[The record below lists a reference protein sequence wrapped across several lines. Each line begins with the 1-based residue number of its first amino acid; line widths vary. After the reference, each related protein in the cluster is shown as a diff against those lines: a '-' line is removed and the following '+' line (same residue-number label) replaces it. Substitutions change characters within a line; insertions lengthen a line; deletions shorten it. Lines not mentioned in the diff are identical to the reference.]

1 MLREHSRGRRD
12 MEKKLKDYITYI
24 EALLTEPEAEDAKER
39 KLQRAERKR
48 TQKDMLVQI
57 GFFQHERLIHLIVT
71 VTFAL
76 LTVGSLIAGLF
87 VQQLSLYCLTVLFL
101 VLLIPYIRHYY
112 ILENGVQKLYALYE
126 EMK

>member
-1 MLREHSRGRRD
+1 M
-12 MEKKLKDYITYI
+12 KDYISYI
-24 EALLTEPEAEDAKER
+24 EALLTEPAAEEPKEE

-48 TQKDMLVQI
+48 ARKEMLVQI

-76 LTVGSLIAGLF
+76 LTVGSLIACLLI
-87 VQQLSLYCLTVLFL
+87 QQLALYCLTVLFL
-101 VLLIPYIRHYY
+101 VLLIPYIRHCY

>member
-1 MLREHSRGRRD
+1 
-12 MEKKLKDYITYI
+12 MEKKLKSYIAYI
-24 EALLTEPEAEDAKER
+24 EALLTEPEAEDAKEQ

-48 TQKDMLVQI
+48 AQKGMLVQI
-57 GFFQHERLIHLIVT
+57 GFFQHERLVHLIVT

-87 VQQLSLYCLTVLFL
+87 MQQLSLYCLTVLFL
-101 VLLIPYIRHYY
+101 ILLIPYIRHYY